1 MELIIVILGLL
12 VLVFPIYV
20 LTQLSQ
26 LRREL
31 NQLKQSMKIGGAAPN
46 PKPSIYG
53 ESYNAALQTLQSKPT
68 TPTPTPEVSH
78 LAVGLRPQPTIT
90 PAAVLR
96 TTPDQ
101 GFDLIAW
108 FQKDLLV
115 KVGALLLLMGFGWFL
130 SFAFSNGLIG
140 PRGQIALGI
149 LAGIIFMV
157 VGVWRLSR
165 SVHQAGIFVV
175 LGSGIV
181 LMTVF
186 SARLIYD
193 FFTPTTALITMFMSI
208 ALVAFVAVRAKS
220 QNIAIVGLL
229 MGAAVPY
236 LTYTPEP
243 STIGL
248 FTYLAVL
255 VLGSVWVMFQI
266 KSEWLLFVALSIVFL
281 FSAPYMEYGTGEDS
295 MIVLLSSFGFTLLF
309 FLGNLVTFVRRQGK
323 VMHSIHLLTAAGT
336 GLYLATSIYTMAPES
351 WHAFLFAVWMVV
363 FAGGAFVVF
372 MFAKD
377 RVPFYVYGAVSI
389 GLLGA
394 ATASLL
400 DGYALTIALIA
411 EITAVISL
419 ATLFIKEQKIAEGLC
434 FLFALP
440 ILLSINNII
449 APNWES
455 GFLHSD
461 FFVLTSLLLG
471 LAFVASLMQTQY
483 RRGAFRA
490 TPTPQSLAG
499 FAGGYGVVLVWL
511 ITHSVLPD
519 DTATLFSLVLYTI
532 SGMALYIRG
541 VTIASSQ
548 MKIWGGVLIG
558 LVVGRL
564 LLIDV
569 WEMDIIGRIITFFVI
584 GLLLISTAFIRKFNQ
599 S

>member
-1 MELIIVILGLL
+1 
-12 VLVFPIYV
+12 
-20 LTQLSQ
+20 
-26 LRREL
+26 
-31 NQLKQSMKIGGAAPN
+31 
-46 PKPSIYG
+46 
-53 ESYNAALQTLQSKPT
+53 
-68 TPTPTPEVSH
+68 
-78 LAVGLRPQPTIT
+78 
-90 PAAVLR
+90 
-96 TTPDQ
+96 
-101 GFDLIAW
+101 
-108 FQKDLLV
+108 
-115 KVGALLLLMGFGWFL
+115 LLLIGFGWFL
-130 SFAFSNGLIG
+130 SYAFNNGLIG
-140 PRGQIALGI
+140 PRGQISLGI

-243 STIGL
+243 SVVGL
-248 FTYLAVL
+248 FSYLSVL

-266 KSEWLLFVALSIVFL
+266 KSEWILFTALFIVFA
-281 FSAPYMEYGTGEDS
+281 FSSPYMEYGTGDDS
-295 MIVLLSSFGFTLLF
+295 MIVLLFSFGFTLIF
-309 FLGNLVTFVRRQGK
+309 FLGSLVSFVRRQATAAHG
-323 VMHSIHLLTAAGT
+323 IHMITAAGT
-336 GLYLATSIYTMAPES
+336 GLYLATSINAMAPES
-351 WHAFLFAVWMVV
+351 WQASLYAMWMVV
-363 FAGGAFVVF
+363 FATGAFLVF
-372 MFAKD
+372 RFSHD
-377 RVPFYVYGAVSI
+377 RIPFYVYSAVSI

-400 DGYALTIALIA
+400 EGYALTIALTL
-411 EITAVISL
+411 EITAVVAL
-419 ATLFIKEQKIAEGLC
+419 AALFTKEQKVTQSLC
-434 FLFALP
+434 LLFALP
-440 ILLSINNII
+440 VLLSVENII
-449 APNWES
+449 ASNWNS

-461 FFVLTSLLLG
+461 FFVLASLILG
-471 LAFVASLMQTQY
+471 LAFTASLLNTQY
-483 RRGAFRA
+483 RRGALTDA
-490 TPTPQSLAG
+490 SAAQALAG
-499 FAGGYGVVLVWL
+499 FAGGYGVILVWL
-511 ITHSVLPD
+511 ITHSVLAD
-519 DTATLFSLVLYTI
+519 DTATLLSLVLYTLT
-532 SGMALYIRG
+532 GMALYIRG

-548 MKIWGGVLIG
+548 LKVWGGILIG

-569 WEMDIIGRIITFFVI
+569 WDMDIVGRIITFFVI